1 MEREKFVNILEK
13 INIVLTLIALLL
25 AIALLLNLIFRTG
38 NVYDINKDGSVD
50 SVDLLLL
57 RQYLIEN

>member
-1 MEREKFVNILEK
+1 MKILEK
-13 INIVLTLIALLL
+13 INIVLTFIALLL
-25 AIALLLNLIFRTG
+25 AIALLLNLLFRTG

>member
-1 MEREKFVNILEK
+1 MKILEK
-13 INIVLTLIALLL
+13 INILLTFIALLL
-25 AIALLLNLIFRTG
+25 AIALFLSLIFRTG

>member
-1 MEREKFVNILEK
+1 MKILEK
-13 INIVLTLIALLL
+13 INILLTFIALLL

>member
-1 MEREKFVNILEK
+1 MKKLEK
-13 INIVLTLIALLL
+13 INIILTFIALLL

-38 NVYDINKDGSVD
+38 NVYDINKDGVVD
-50 SVDLLLL
+50 SADLLLL

>member
-1 MEREKFVNILEK
+1 MKILEK
-13 INIVLTLIALLL
+13 INIVLTFIALLL

>member
-1 MEREKFVNILEK
+1 MKILEK
-13 INIVLTLIALLL
+13 INIVLTFIALLL
-25 AIALLLNLIFRTG
+25 AIALLLSLIFRTG
-38 NVYDINKDGSVD
+38 NVYDINKEGSVD

>member
-1 MEREKFVNILEK
+1 MKILEK
-13 INIVLTLIALLL
+13 INILLTFIALLL
-25 AIALLLNLIFRTG
+25 AIILLVTLIFKAN
-38 NVYDINKDGSVD
+38 NVYDINKDGCVD

>member
-1 MEREKFVNILEK
+1 MKILEK
-13 INIVLTLIALLL
+13 INIALTFIALLL
-25 AIALLLNLIFRTG
+25 AIALFLSLIFRTG

>member
-1 MEREKFVNILEK
+1 MKILEK
-13 INIVLTLIALLL
+13 INIVLTFIALLL
-25 AIALLLNLIFRTG
+25 AIALLLSLIFRTG

>member
-1 MEREKFVNILEK
+1 MKILEK
-13 INIVLTLIALLL
+13 INILLTFIALLL
-25 AIALLLNLIFRTG
+25 AIALLLSLIFRTG

>member
-1 MEREKFVNILEK
+1 MKILEK
-13 INIVLTLIALLL
+13 INIVLTFIALLL
-25 AIALLLNLIFRTG
+25 AIILLVTLIFKAS

>member
-1 MEREKFVNILEK
+1 MKILEK
-13 INIVLTLIALLL
+13 INILLTFIALLL
-25 AIALLLNLIFRTG
+25 AIALLLNLLFRTG

>member
-1 MEREKFVNILEK
+1 MKILEK
-13 INIVLTLIALLL
+13 INIVLTFIALLL
-25 AIALLLNLIFRTG
+25 AIILLVTLIFKAN

-57 RQYLIEN
+57 RQYLIEGND

>member
-1 MEREKFVNILEK
+1 MKILEK

>member
-1 MEREKFVNILEK
+1 MKILEK
-13 INIVLTLIALLL
+13 INIVLTFIALLL

-38 NVYDINKDGSVD
+38 NVYDINKDGYVD

>member
-1 MEREKFVNILEK
+1 MKKLEK
-13 INIVLTLIALLL
+13 INIVLTFIALLL
-25 AIALLLNLIFRTG
+25 AIILLVTLIFKAN

>member
-1 MEREKFVNILEK
+1 MKILEK
-13 INIVLTLIALLL
+13 INILLTFIALLL
-25 AIALLLNLIFRTG
+25 AIILLVTLIFKAN

>member
-1 MEREKFVNILEK
+1 MKILEK
-13 INIVLTLIALLL
+13 INIVLTFIALLL
-25 AIALLLNLIFRTG
+25 AIALLLCLIFRTG

>member
-1 MEREKFVNILEK
+1 MKILEK
-13 INIVLTLIALLL
+13 INIILTFIALLL
-25 AIALLLNLIFRTG
+25 ALILLVSLIFRTG

>member
-1 MEREKFVNILEK
+1 MKILEK
-13 INIVLTLIALLL
+13 INIVLTFIALLL
-25 AIALLLNLIFRTG
+25 AITLLLSLIFRTG
-38 NVYDINKDGSVD
+38 NVYDINKDGCID

>member
-1 MEREKFVNILEK
+1 MKILEK
-13 INIVLTLIALLL
+13 INIVLTFIALLL
-25 AIALLLNLIFRTG
+25 AIALLLSLIFRTG
-38 NVYDINKDGSVD
+38 NVYDINKDGCVD